1 MTNRITRL
9 LIVEDD
15 PLVLDLHK
23 RLISTMEGFEVVGTS
38 ANGSIALDFLQHNK
52 VDCVLLDIFVPGI
65 DGLELLKKI
74 RDIGADT
81 DAIIISAA
89 QEGDKIKEA
98 LRLGAYGYILKPFKY
113 ERLRATLCSLR
124 NHQRNIRQQEVLNT
138 QELIDKSFD
147 TVTNSVNAGKSFP
160 KGIQEGTLQ
169 LIECAIKDENAPI
182 SAGDLAKKLEISR
195 VTVQR
200 YINFL
205 KESGRIMEEIDYRQ
219 KGRPVKRFT
228 YIS

>member
-1 MTNRITRL
+1 MEERFGHLSAGDVEGIDAAVATQAEVAVEMADAVLLVVDAQVGITETDAQVVRML
-9 LIVEDD
+9 RRSGKPV
-15 PLVLDLHK
+15 VL
-23 RLISTMEGFEVVGTS
+23 
-38 ANGSIALDFLQHNK
+38 AANK
-52 VDCVLLDIFVPGI
+52 VD
-65 DGLELLKKI
+65 
-74 RDIGADT
+74 
-81 DAIIISAA
+81 SAA

-147 TVTNSVNAGKSFP
+147 TVSNSVNTGNSFP

-169 LIECAIKDENAPI
+169 LVECAIKDENAPI